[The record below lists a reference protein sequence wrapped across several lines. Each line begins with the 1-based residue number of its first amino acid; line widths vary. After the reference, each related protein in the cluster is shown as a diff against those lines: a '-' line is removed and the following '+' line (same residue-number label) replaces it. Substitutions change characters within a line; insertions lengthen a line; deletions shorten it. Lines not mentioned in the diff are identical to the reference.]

1 MLPLLVLGSMNLTVM
16 IVVTAVI
23 TMEKLMPSPE
33 PIVRFSGAA
42 IATTGAV
49 VIARSL
55 L

>member
-1 MLPLLVLGSMNLTVM
+1 MLALLVLGSMNLTVM
-16 IVVTAVI
+16 TVVTALI
-23 TMEKLMPSPE
+23 AMEKLMPTPE
-33 PIVRFSGAA
+33 PIVRFSGVA